1 MLDDFTH
8 EWTATHLAAIINAL
22 GTWEEIL
29 HLSRRKTNKRLELLR
44 RIVRSPAL
52 SSSPSSPDFLIGQ
65 NSRKKN
71 LGGIRNVERGK
82 SGMGTAETGF
92 HHQTRAD
99 AGATANA
106 NDQKKCRMASPS
118 FLLFLIV
125 AFPRV
130 DGVLTGAP

>member
-1 MLDDFTH
+1 MDRHAPGRNNKCT
-8 EWTATHLAAIINAL
+8 WYL
-22 GTWEEIL
+22 GRDPSPRSKKDKQEIGAPPQD
-29 HLSRRKTNKRLELLR
+29 SEL
-44 RIVRSPAL
+44 VRSPAL

-106 NDQKKCRMASPS
+106 NDQKKCRPS
-118 FLLFLIV
+118 ENFEEKS
-125 AFPRV
+125 R
-130 DGVLTGAP
+130 

>member
-1 MLDDFTH
+1 M
-8 EWTATHLAAIINAL
+8 
-22 GTWEEIL
+22 
-29 HLSRRKTNKRLELLR
+29 
-44 RIVRSPAL
+44 RSPAL

-106 NDQKKCRMASPS
+106 NDQKKVPYGFSVIPPLPYRRIPS
-118 FLLFLIV
+118 
-125 AFPRV
+125 R
-130 DGVLTGAP
+130 